1 MVLVG
6 MAQMSDR
13 LGPGLTSGVIG
24 TEDRG
29 SWPEQDLDMDWM
41 RPINMQLTLRTGAGS
56 LSMLGDKQPLL
67 LTDSYKS

>member
-13 LGPGLTSGVIG
+13 PGPGLTSGAIG

-29 SWPEQDLDMDWM
+29 SWPEEDLDMDWM
-41 RPINMQLTLRTGAGS
+41 RYPSICS
-56 LSMLGDKQPLL
+56 
-67 LTDSYKS
+67 